1 MPCFELFEA
10 QNNAYRNS
18 VLPNNIST
26 RVAVEAGIRQG
37 WERYVGLD
45 GAYVTLDRFGA
56 SAPAEVLYE
65 KLGITAAR
73 VVAEAKRVLAV

>member
-56 SAPAEVLYE
+56 SAPAEVLFE